1 MKYLLLILLFFKINL
16 LFSQEMIS
24 TEFPN
29 LELTYENEVRNSE
42 TYIWEK
48 VTFTNANPEM
58 SYEFKH
64 HDRTMLVAFFFGE
77 PNGAANLIVTYLNFA
92 DTWQPI
98 NQKKFEYG
106 QVYKEL
112 KFLNTE
118 KTKYVHFEYMAG
130 DDSTDKA
137 SHTFALFDIINN
149 ELYELTYKGQNDY
162 EKDYTRV
169 RNGTFELN
177 NLLEHPEILHVLE
190 NQAKESKYIVRN

>member
-1 MKYLLLILLFFKINL
+1 
-16 LFSQEMIS
+16 
-24 TEFPN
+24 
-29 LELTYENEVRNSE
+29 
-42 TYIWEK
+42 
-48 VTFTNANPEM
+48 
-58 SYEFKH
+58 
-64 HDRTMLVAFFFGE
+64 
-77 PNGAANLIVTYLNFA
+77 
-92 DTWQPI
+92 
-98 NQKKFEYG
+98 
-106 QVYKEL
+106 
-112 KFLNTE
+112 
-118 KTKYVHFEYMAG
+118 MAG